1 MLIEDLRLED
11 LRRASLGE
19 AEPLDRLNALL
30 KSGSEA
36 ELTAVSALLPSEVAR
51 LILLLK
57 PKRARAL
64 LRLVPDAPSL
74 AALEELDPSIRESLL
89 DADGEKRIARITAKM
104 PVADAADFLADAP
117 DHIVEAALAA
127 HPLAEEVRAALAYI
141 DETAG
146 AVMRRRLVAVP
157 QDWTVGQV
165 IDEIRRNADTIDR
178 LYAVYVTNGGRQ
190 LVGYLKVRDLVLYPT
205 DTVVGTVMR
214 SDIVTVSADTDRE
227 EVARIAE
234 REHLPVLPVVDAS
247 GALLGIITAE
257 ELREIDRE
265 EAEEDMKLMAGLA
278 ADASAM
284 DGPLRIV
291 PRRLPWLTAGLIG
304 SSIAALVVGS
314 YEEALTEA
322 AILASLIPIVMS
334 LAGNAGIQAST
345 ITVQALASNALWV
358 GDIAG
363 RVVRELGGALING
376 AIVGLI
382 IGAGILLL
390 SNFLD
395 IDRPALLAITAL
407 LSLVVVTVQAS
418 VVGSMVPLALKRLGL
433 DPAVATGVFITTSND
448 VVGVLIFFIIAT
460 SIYI

>member
-1 MLIEDLRLED
+1 MLIDD
-11 LRRASLGE
+11 LRRASHGE
-19 AEPLDRLNALL
+19 AEPLEHLNALL
-30 KSGSEA
+30 KQDA
-36 ELTAVSALLPSEVAR
+36 VTELESASALLPSEVAR
-51 LILLLK
+51 LILLLR

-74 AALEELDPSIRESLL
+74 AALEELDFSIRESLL
-89 DADGEKRIARITAKM
+89 DADGQRRIARIVAKM

-117 DHIVEAALAA
+117 DHIVDAALDV
-127 HPLAEEVRAALAYI
+127 HPLADEVRAALAYI

-157 QDWTVGQV
+157 RDWTVGQV
-165 IDEIRRNADTIDR
+165 IDEIRRNADIIDR

-190 LVGYLKVRDLVLYPT
+190 LMGYLKVRDLVLYPT
-205 DTVVGTVMR
+205 DTVVGAIMR

-234 REHLPVLPVVDAS
+234 REHLPVLPVVDAN
-247 GALLGIITAE
+247 GALLGVITTT

-278 ADASAM
+278 ADSSAM
-284 DGPLRIV
+284 DGPLKIV

-314 YEEALTEA
+314 YEAALTEA

-358 GDIAG
+358 GDISG
-363 RVVRELGGALING
+363 RVLRELGGALLNG
-376 AIVGLI
+376 SIVGLI
-382 IGAGILLL
+382 IGTGILLL
-390 SNFLD
+390 SNVIA
-395 IDRPALLAITAL
+395 IDRPLLLGLTAL

-418 VVGSMVPLALKRLGL
+418 VVGSLVPLALKRLRL

-448 VVGVLIFFIIAT
+448 VVGVLIFFMIAT
-460 SIYI
+460 SLYV

>member
-1 MLIEDLRLED
+1 MLIEE
-11 LRRASLGE
+11 LRRASHGE
-19 AEPLDRLNALL
+19 AEPLEQLNQLL
-30 KSGSEA
+30 KAGAEA
-36 ELTAVSALLPSEVAR
+36 ELADVAALTPAEAAR

-57 PKRARAL
+57 PRRARAL
-64 LRLVPDAPSL
+64 LRLLPDAPGL
-74 AALEELDPSIRESLL
+74 AALEELDPTIRASLL
-89 DADGEKRIARITAKM
+89 DAEGQQRIARIAAKLS
-104 PVADAADFLADAP
+104 VADAADFLADLP
-117 DHIVEAALAA
+117 EHLVQAALAA
-127 HPLAEEVRAALAYI
+127 HPQAEEVRAAIAYR

-157 QDWTVGQV
+157 QDWTVAQV
-165 IDEIRRNADTIDR
+165 IDEIRRNADIIDR
-178 LYAVYVTNGGRQ
+178 LYAVYITNGGRQ

-205 DTVVGTVMR
+205 DTVVGTIMR
-214 SDIVTVSADTDRE
+214 ADTVTVSADTDRE
-227 EVARIAE
+227 EVARVAE
-234 REHLPVLPVVDAS
+234 REHLPVLPVVDAG

-284 DGPLRIV
+284 DGPLQIV
-291 PRRLPWLTAGLIG
+291 PRRLPWLSAGLIG

-314 YEEALTEA
+314 YEDALTEA

-358 GDIAG
+358 GDIGG
-363 RVVRELGGALING
+363 RIVRELGGALLNG
-376 AIVGLI
+376 TIVGLI
-382 IGAGILLL
+382 IGIGIMAV
-390 SNFLD
+390 SGFMD
-395 IDRPALLAITAL
+395 IDRPALLALTAL
-407 LSLVVVTVQAS
+407 LSLLVVTVQAS
-418 VVGSMVPLALKRLGL
+418 VVGSLVPLALKRLRL